1 MKTLETYLVDAE
13 HNGVVD
19 HQLHVTRGPDG
30 EVRAILFPIGGAP
43 TDEPAT
49 EFEVR
54 GDDVNAPLPAFEI
67 GELAPLEGPALA
79 TKDDIDELRRMIG
92 GMARAS

>member
-13 HNGVVD
+13 HKGVVD
-19 HQLHVTRGPDG
+19 HQLHVTRGPAG

-43 TDEPAT
+43 TEEPAV

-54 GDDVNAPLPAFEI
+54 GDHVNAPMPAFEF
-67 GELAPLEGPALA
+67 GEIAALDSVALA
-79 TKDDIDELRRMIG
+79 TKDDVDELRRMIG
-92 GMARAS
+92 EMARAS